1 MAAKWWVP
9 LMLLA
14 AGMAQA
20 GEVKA
25 ESANSGTAQP
35 AAGTDEPVGILEI
48 SERREYYVVDATTHD
63 ELRQQLDAAMAGHGE
78 GKSVG
83 RTEQDLRSAY
93 ELVAT
98 PEGCRFKDLVVSLD
112 ISIHLPS
119 WQPANG
125 KRPYKLDKAWEK
137 MIAALT
143 LHEEGHRDIA
153 VETAGFLLD
162 SLRALPAHLDC
173 GQLREQ
179 AGKAFFRARVRHSI
193 VDGIYDRR
201 TRHGIAQ
208 GAVL

>member
-1 MAAKWWVP
+1 HVGSGHRSLPDAGALMAAKWRVP

-20 GEVKA
+20 GEGKA
-25 ESANSGTAQP
+25 ESAKSGTAQP
-35 AAGTDEPVGILEI
+35 AAGTDEPGGMLGI

-63 ELRQQLDAAMAGHGE
+63 ELMQQLDAAMAGHGE

-112 ISIHLPS
+112 ITIHLPS

-125 KRPYKLDKAWEK
+125 KRPFK
-137 MIAALT
+137 
-143 LHEEGHRDIA
+143 
-153 VETAGFLLD
+153 
-162 SLRALPAHLDC
+162 
-173 GQLREQ
+173 
-179 AGKAFFRARVRHSI
+179 
-193 VDGIYDRR
+193 
-201 TRHGIAQ
+201 
-208 GAVL
+208 